1 MQIIVNIIKMITIKR
16 KVNFV
21 IKKKSIGDITTLI
34 VTIMHIQMKVI
45 IMLKRRITLEV
56 LVSYLEVQMKRIIM
70 HVLKKQKV
78 I

>member
-1 MQIIVNIIKMITIKR
+1 MRIIVNIIRMITIKR

-21 IKKKSIGDITTLI
+21 IKKKSIGNITTL
-34 VTIMHIQMKVI
+34 TITTTHIQMII
-45 IMLKRRITLEV
+45 IMLKKRITLEV

-70 HVLKKQKV
+70 RVLKKQKV

>member
-1 MQIIVNIIKMITIKR
+1 MQIIVNVIRMITIKR

>member
-1 MQIIVNIIKMITIKR
+1 MQIIVNVIRMITIKR

-56 LVSYLEVQMKRIIM
+56 LVSYLERQMKRIITR
-70 HVLKKQKV
+70 VLKKQKV

>member
-1 MQIIVNIIKMITIKR
+1 MRIIVNIIRMITIKR
-16 KVNFV
+16 KVIFV
-21 IKKKSIGDITTLI
+21 IKKKSIGDIITI
-34 VTIMHIQMKVI
+34 TIMHIQMIIV
-45 IMLKRRITLEV
+45 IMLKKRITLEV

>member
-1 MQIIVNIIKMITIKR
+1 MRIIVNVIRMITIKR

-56 LVSYLEVQMKRIIM
+56 LVSYLEVRMKRIIM
-70 HVLKKQKV
+70 SVLKKQKV

>member
-1 MQIIVNIIKMITIKR
+1 MRIIVNVIRMITIKR

-21 IKKKSIGDITTLI
+21 IKKKNIGDITTLI

-56 LVSYLEVQMKRIIM
+56 LVSYLEV
-70 HVLKKQKV
+70 
-78 I
+78 

>member
-1 MQIIVNIIKMITIKR
+1 MRIIVNIIRMITIKR

-21 IKKKSIGDITTLI
+21 IKKKSIGDITTL
-34 VTIMHIQMKVI
+34 TITTMHIQMII
-45 IMLKRRITLEV
+45 IMLKKRITLEV

-70 HVLKKQKV
+70 RVLKKQKV

>member
-1 MQIIVNIIKMITIKR
+1 MRIIVNIIRMITIKR

-21 IKKKSIGDITTLI
+21 IKKKSIGDITTL
-34 VTIMHIQMKVI
+34 TITTTHIQMII
-45 IMLKRRITLEV
+45 IMLKKRITLEV

-70 HVLKKQKV
+70 RVLKKQKV

>member
-1 MQIIVNIIKMITIKR
+1 MRIIVNVIRMITIKR

-21 IKKKSIGDITTLI
+21 IKKKNIGDITTLI

-56 LVSYLEVQMKRIIM
+56 LVSYLELQMKRIIM
-70 HVLKKQKV
+70 RVLKKQKV